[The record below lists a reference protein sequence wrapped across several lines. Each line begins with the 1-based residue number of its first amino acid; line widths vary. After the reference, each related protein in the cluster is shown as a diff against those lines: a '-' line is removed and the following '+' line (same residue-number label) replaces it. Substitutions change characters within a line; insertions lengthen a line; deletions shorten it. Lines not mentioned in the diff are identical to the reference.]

1 MCSEKSSLDL
11 TPSYFRNGRCSL
23 NETFKLGQQ
32 AVTIPRIYCHENL
45 ENKNECRLTHDHYK
59 YLKLVLRLKPG
70 DKIQIFDGFG
80 HEFAAVIRE
89 FSTDGVGVALGAGI
103 PADKKEI
110 CITLAQAI
118 PKAGKM
124 DVIVKAAAELGVDKI
139 IPFAAAR
146 SISRL
151 DQEKGSAKAI
161 RWQKIVQEA
170 VRCCRSTQVPIVSP
184 VISFPAMLQQVQGQ
198 ALRLL
203 FWEEENERTIK
214 DVLTTSAHT
223 DINNF
228 YIIVGPEG
236 GLSIDEVSAARDAG
250 FISVSLGKQ
259 ILKVE
264 TAALAILSIIQYE
277 KGIFSHRNIGG

>member
-1 MCSEKSSLDL
+1 
-11 TPSYFRNGRCSL
+11 
-23 NETFKLGQQ
+23 
-32 AVTIPRIYCHENL
+32 VTTPRIYCPENL
-45 ENKNECRLTHDHYK
+45 ENKNKCQLSQDHYK
-59 YLKLVLRLKPG
+59 YLKQVLRLKPG
-70 DKIQIFDGFG
+70 NKIQVFDGFG

-89 FSTDGVGVALGAGI
+89 FSGDCVSVALGASI
-103 PADKKEI
+103 PADQKII

-124 DVIVKAAAELGVDKI
+124 DAIMKAAAELGVDKI

-151 DQEKGSAKAI
+151 DQEKGSTKAV

-170 VRCCRSTQVPIVSP
+170 ARCCRSVQVPYVFPVVS
-184 VISFPAMLQQVQGQ
+184 FQTMLQQAQDQ

-203 FWEEENERTIK
+203 FWEEENDKTIK
-214 DVLTTSAHT
+214 DVLTAAAHA
-223 DINNF
+223 DIKDF

-264 TAALAILSIIQYE
+264 TAALTILSIIQYE